1 MELLSLYG
9 LKLIIAVVLGFA
21 ILSLFGVGWLL
32 RLRIIA
38 TMAVGV
44 VLLGF
49 LAWPM
54 IKPAQPLGAIT
65 LFAGD
70 INVFG
75 ALCCVLLAYL
85 AGAISFFVCYPI
97 GGYVGPLAAPAGLS
111 IWALI
116 TGDMSS
122 LITVNNTLASRQR
135 VYSMLKWEGF
145 FWLGVVG
152 AGFLGV
158 KTAELLMRKFAPN
171 VVAANLDISADGNE
185 HNLSSNKGLTIA
197 VAFIAT
203 ILITHFAI
211 GIFAQDVRIFDSE
224 LGSVTGQPE
233 AAQIAFAVMVS
244 FGIAG
249 FVLKKFLNV
258 SYLVTAFATAIVT
271 YVAITISAKPD
282 VLAHMVEN
290 WPVAFF
296 PRATSA
302 ILPIQIVSFGAIGSL
317 AGYWVAIQVAQG
329 RHEGKNDS

>member
-9 LKLIIAVVLGFA
+9 LKLIIAVVLSFA

-32 RLRIIA
+32 RLRIIG
-38 TMAVGV
+38 TMAVGIV
-44 VLLGF
+44 FLGF

-54 IKPAQPLGAIT
+54 VKPTQPLGAIT
-65 LFAGD
+65 LFDGD
-70 INVFG
+70 INLF
-75 ALCCVLLAYL
+75 AAICCLFLAYL
-85 AGAISFFVCYPI
+85 AGLVSFFVCYPI
-97 GGYVGPLAAPAGLS
+97 GGYVAPLAAPAGLS

-122 LITVNNTLASRQR
+122 LITLNSTLASRQR
-135 VYSMLKWEGF
+135 LYSTLKWEGF

-158 KTAELLMRKFAPN
+158 KTAQLLTKKLAPQSPAVKPDITTDSDERK
-171 VVAANLDISADGNE
+171 
-185 HNLSSNKGLTIA
+185 SSINKGLTVA

-203 ILITHFAI
+203 VLITHFAI

-233 AAQIAFAVMVS
+233 AAQIAFAVMLS

-290 WPVAFF
+290 WPAAFF

-302 ILPIQIVSFGAIGSL
+302 ILPIQIVSFGVIGSL
-317 AGYWVAIQVAQG
+317 AGYWVAIQVVHSHQ
-329 RHEGKNDS
+329 ESKNDS

>member
-9 LKLIIAVVLGFA
+9 LKLIIAVVLSFA
-21 ILSLFGVGWLL
+21 IFSLFGVGWLL

-38 TMAVGV
+38 TMAVGIV
-44 VLLGF
+44 FLGF

-70 INVFG
+70 INLF
-75 ALCCVLLAYL
+75 AAICCVLLAYL
-85 AGAISFFVCYPI
+85 AGVISFFVCYPI

-116 TGDMSS
+116 TGNMSS
-122 LITVNNTLASRQR
+122 LITVNNTLVSRQR
-135 VYSMLKWEGF
+135 LYSTLKWEGF
-145 FWLGVVG
+145 FWLGVIG
-152 AGFLGV
+152 AGYLGV
-158 KTAELLMRKFAPN
+158 MSAQLLMRKFTPHGAYAKPDITTSDPKRKFSPN
-171 VVAANLDISADGNE
+171 KA
-185 HNLSSNKGLTIA
+185 LTIA
-197 VAFIAT
+197 IAFIAT

-233 AAQIAFAVMVS
+233 AAQIAFAVMLS

-296 PRATSA
+296 PRATGA

-317 AGYWVAIQVAQG
+317 AGYWIAIQVAQS
-329 RHEGKNDS
+329 HHTSENDQ

>member
-9 LKLIIAVVLGFA
+9 LKLILAVVLGFA

-38 TMAVGV
+38 TMAVGIV
-44 VLLGF
+44 FLGVM
-49 LAWPM
+49 AWPM

-65 LFAGD
+65 LFDGD
-70 INVFG
+70 INVF
-75 ALCCVLLAYL
+75 AAICCLFLAYL
-85 AGAISFFVCYPI
+85 AGLVSFFVCYPI
-97 GGYVGPLAAPAGLS
+97 GGYVAPLAAPAGLS

-116 TGDMSS
+116 TGNMSS
-122 LITVNNTLASRQR
+122 LITVNNTLASRQEL
-135 VYSMLKWEGF
+135 YSTLKWEGF
-145 FWLGVVG
+145 FWLVVIG

-158 KTAELLMRKFAPN
+158 KTSDFLMRKFAPQSLAVN
-171 VVAANLDISADGNE
+171 PDITADSDE
-185 HNLSSNKGLTIA
+185 HKLSSNKGLTIA
-197 VAFIAT
+197 VAFVAT

-233 AAQIAFAVMVS
+233 AAQIAFAVMLS

-290 WPVAFF
+290 WPAAFF

-317 AGYWVAIQVAQG
+317 AGYWIAIQVAQSH
-329 RHEGKNDS
+329 HEGKNDS